1 MTTRSLLGRRDP
13 QRRSQGAVEGTE
25 FEVLTRRFSTD
36 VRREVRRLMRLSP
49 RVVDLAV
56 IFPGAL
62 YTIASSQLP
71 ASRRAAA
78 LEQVLTGQ
86 PLKSVAATLALPL
99 WLRRLPPEAF
109 SGPLPALPNSETF
122 TRRIVNAL
130 PTSRSEAALWLAAVA
145 FAAEA
150 THEDFAV
157 WLAHQPIFAPGPGSD
172 PARLFGVLAAYA
184 WFSGKSHQPARQLMI
199 VPWRPEISFETALC
213 AAKSWLNRVRLTLQ
227 LYPGVIDDGWL
238 EPGEAMGLSFV
249 PLLTADE
256 LLLEAQLMHNCA
268 DQYSDRIARDRC
280 RLWSIRRRNGQ
291 RLATLEIGQHPREP
305 GVLAAVQLKARH
317 NLPAPLEVWQA
328 THAWMAGQHGLRRAP
343 PMVQPSRQPDTAG
356 WAALTEP
363 YRQEKGGAPWLPQN
377 LTLAAL
383 TALDGDMADL
393 SRRAGISS
401 WLFT

>member
-13 QRRSQGAVEGTE
+13 LRRSQGAVESTDV
-25 FEVLTRRFSTD
+25 EVLARRFSAE
-36 VRREVRRLMRLSP
+36 VRREARRLMRLSP
-49 RVVDLAV
+49 RVVDLAM

-62 YTIASSQLP
+62 HEIASSHLP
-71 ASRRAAA
+71 ASRRAIA

-86 PLKSVAATLALPL
+86 PLKVVAATLDLPF

-109 SGPLPALPNSETF
+109 SGPMPALPSSESF

-130 PTSRSEAALWLAAVA
+130 PTSRSEGALWLASIA

-157 WLAHQPIFAPGPGSD
+157 WLAHQPIYAGGTSND
-172 PARLFGVLAAYA
+172 PSRLFAVLAAYA
-184 WFSGKSHQPARQLMI
+184 WFSGKAHQPARQLMI
-199 VPWRPEISFETALC
+199 VPWRAEISFETALC
-213 AAKSWLNRVRLTLQ
+213 AAKSWLNRIRLTLQ
-227 LYPGVIDDGWL
+227 LRPGVIEDGWL

-249 PLLTADE
+249 PLLTAED

-268 DQYSDRIARDRC
+268 DQYADRIARDRC
-280 RLWSIRRRNGQ
+280 RLWSVRRRNGQ
-291 RLATLEIGQHPREP
+291 RLATMEIGQHPREP

-328 THAWMAGQHGLRRAP
+328 SHAWLAGQHGLRRAP
-343 PMVQPSRQPDTAG
+343 PMVQPSRQLDAAG
-356 WAALTEP
+356 WTTLTEP
-363 YRQEKGGAPWLPQN
+363 YRQEKGGAPWLPRN

-383 TALDGDMADL
+383 TTLDGDMAEL